1 MRQPELLL
9 VEDNPEMA
17 TAVALV
23 LEREGYRVQHTPSG
37 LEAIMRVSREPF
49 ELVLLDMQIEEVS
62 GAGVLRVISD
72 LAIRTPVFA
81 MSAQARGWQNDAF
94 RHGASACLRKP
105 FDMRRLLELIAAFR
119 QSTMHAGWP
128 GDVRRL
134 SAEDLDAL
142 ARMSREQLD
151 ALPFG
156 AIRLDAE
163 RRIDRFNRFEADA
176 ATFFP
181 ASVVGMRFSELAP
194 CSAVKEFAETI
205 EQGYATGEVDRVLRF
220 VFPHHGARAVVSVR
234 VFCDRDTHGL
244 WIFVSKVRG
253 ELAVALSPELSDDA
267 LGDALP
273 S

>member
-1 MRQPELLL
+1 
-9 VEDNPEMA
+9 MA
-17 TAVALV
+17 MALALV
-23 LEREGYRVQHTPSG
+23 LEREGYRVQHTRSG
-37 LEAIMRVSREPF
+37 LDAIVRASREEL

-105 FDMRRLLELIAAFR
+105 FDLRRLLELIAAFR
-119 QSTMHAGWP
+119 QSAMHAGWP

-142 ARMSREQLD
+142 ARMSRDELD

-156 AIRLDAE
+156 AIQLDAE
-163 RRIDRFNRFEADA
+163 RRIERFNRFEADA

-181 ASVVGMRFSELAP
+181 PSVIGMRFSELAP
-194 CSAVKEFAETI
+194 CSMVKEFAESI

-220 VFPHHGARAVVSVR
+220 VFPHHGARTVVAVR
-234 VFCDRDTHGL
+234 VFCDRDTRGL
-244 WIFVSKVRG
+244 WIFVSKARG
-253 ELAVALSPELSDDA
+253 EVASALSEDA
-267 LGDALP
+267 LGDALLP
-273 S
+273 